1 MGSDERASHGPG
13 RPSLWQPGR
22 VDLPALHA
30 LRPLV
35 PGRLLG
41 LTGAPGA
48 GKSTFAARLAEAW
61 GAVVVPMD
69 GFHCADVELRRR
81 GLLDHKGVPD
91 SFDAEGLAALLRRVR
106 DREEQVL
113 APMFERDLEQP
124 LAGALP
130 VPGTAE
136 LVVVEGS
143 YLLLEEPRWAAVR
156 ALLDGVWH
164 LRLPQDVRRQ
174 RLLARHVA
182 FGKDPATAE
191 AWVSRVD
198 DPNAAL
204 VEAAAVRADLVLDLP
219 G

>member
-1 MGSDERASHGPG
+1 M
-13 RPSLWQPGR
+13 
-22 VDLPALHA
+22 DLPDLAA
-30 LRPLV
+30 LRGRV

-41 LTGAPGA
+41 LTGAPGV
-48 GKSTFAARLAEAW
+48 GKSTLAARLAEEW

-81 GLLDHKGVPD
+81 GLLERKGVPD

-106 DREEQVL
+106 DREELVL
-113 APMFERDLEQP
+113 APAFERDLEQP

-130 VPGTAE
+130 VPGSAD

-143 YLLLEEPRWAAVR
+143 YLLLDEPRWAAVR

-164 LRLPQDVRRQ
+164 LRLPEPLRRQ
-174 RLLARHVA
+174 RLLARHVT
-182 FGKDPATAE
+182 FGKSPAE
-191 AWVSRVD
+191 AEEWVSRVD
-198 DPNAAL
+198 DPNAVL
-204 VEAAAVRADLVLDLP
+204 VEAAAGRADLVLDLP

>member
-1 MGSDERASHGPG
+1 MRRRPASPL
-13 RPSLWQPGR
+13 LWQPGGVR
-22 VDLPALHA
+22 PPALDD

-35 PGRLLG
+35 PGRVLG
-41 LTGAPGA
+41 VTGAPGA
-48 GKSTFAARLAEAW
+48 GKSTFATRLAAEW

-81 GLLDHKGVPD
+81 GLLDRKGVPD

-106 DREEQVL
+106 GREELVL

-130 VPGTAE
+130 VPGDAE

-143 YLLLEEPRWAAVR
+143 YLLLDQPRWAAVR

-164 LRLPQDVRRQ
+164 LRLPQDVRRR
-174 RLLARHVA
+174 RLLARHVE
-182 FGKDPATAE
+182 FGKDPAAAE

-204 VEAAAVRADLVLDLP
+204 VEAAAVRADLVLDLS

>member
-1 MGSDERASHGPG
+1 M
-13 RPSLWQPGR
+13 
-22 VDLPALHA
+22 DLDA

-41 LTGAPGA
+41 LTGAPGV
-48 GKSTFAARLAEAW
+48 GKSTLAARLAAEW

-81 GLLDHKGVPD
+81 RLLDRKGVPD

-106 DREEQVL
+106 DREERVL
-113 APMFERDLEQP
+113 APVFERDLEQP

-130 VPGTAE
+130 VPATAD
-136 LVVVEGS
+136 LVVVEGN
-143 YLLLEEPRWAAVR
+143 YLLLAEPRWAAVR

-164 LRLPQDVRRQ
+164 LRLPEDVRRR

-182 FGKDPATAE
+182 FGKSPTEAE
-191 AWVSRVD
+191 EWVSRVD

-204 VEAAAVRADLVLDLP
+204 VEAAAARADRVLDVP
-219 G
+219 R

>member
-1 MGSDERASHGPG
+1 M
-13 RPSLWQPGR
+13 
-22 VDLPALHA
+22 DLPDLAA
-30 LRPLV
+30 LRGRV

-41 LTGAPGA
+41 LAGAPGV
-48 GKSTFAARLAEAW
+48 GKSTLAARLAEEW

-81 GLLDHKGVPD
+81 GLLDRKGVPD
-91 SFDAEGLAALLRRVR
+91 TFDAEGLAALLRRVR
-106 DREEQVL
+106 DREERVL

-130 VPGTAE
+130 VPATAE
-136 LVVVEGS
+136 LVVVEGN
-143 YLLLEEPRWAAVR
+143 YLLLDEPRWVAVR

-164 LRLPQDVRRQ
+164 LRLAEDVRRQ

-182 FGKDPATAE
+182 FGKSSAEAE

-198 DPNAAL
+198 DPNAAM
-204 VEAAAVRADLVLDLP
+204 VEAAAGRADLVLELP

>member
-1 MGSDERASHGPG
+1 M
-13 RPSLWQPGR
+13 
-22 VDLPALHA
+22 DLDS

-48 GKSTFAARLAEAW
+48 GKSTLAARLAEEW

-69 GFHCADVELRRR
+69 GFHYADVELRRR
-81 GLLDHKGVPD
+81 GLLERKGVPE
-91 SFDAEGLAALLRRVR
+91 SFDAEGLAALLHRVR
-106 DREEQVL
+106 TREELVV
-113 APMFERDLEQP
+113 APLFERDLEQP

-136 LVVVEGS
+136 LVIVEGS
-143 YLLLEEPRWAAVR
+143 YLLLDQPRWAAVR

-164 LRLPQDVRRQ
+164 LRLPQDVRRR
-174 RLLARHVA
+174 RLLARHVE
-182 FGKDPATAE
+182 FGKDTAAAE

-198 DPNAAL
+198 DPNAVL
-204 VEAAAVRADLVLDLP
+204 VEAVAARADLVIDLP

>member
-1 MGSDERASHGPG
+1 
-13 RPSLWQPGR
+13 
-22 VDLPALHA
+22 VDLPDLAA
-30 LRPLV
+30 LRGRV

-41 LTGAPGA
+41 LTGAPGV
-48 GKSTFAARLAEAW
+48 GKSTLAARLAEEW

-81 GLLDHKGVPD
+81 GLLERKGVPD

-106 DREEQVL
+106 DREELVL
-113 APMFERDLEQP
+113 APAFERDLEQP

-130 VPGTAE
+130 VPGSAP
-136 LVVVEGS
+136 LVIVEGN
-143 YLLLEEPRWAAVR
+143 YLLLDEPRWAAVR

-164 LRLPQDVRRQ
+164 LRLPQDVRRR

-182 FGKDPATAE
+182 FGKDPAAAE

-198 DPNAAL
+198 DPNAVL
-204 VEAAAVRADLVLDLP
+204 VEAAAGRSDLVLDLL

>member
-1 MGSDERASHGPG
+1 ML
-13 RPSLWQPGR
+13 LWQPGR
-22 VDLPALHA
+22 VDLDA
-30 LRPLV
+30 LRPLL

-41 LTGAPGA
+41 ITGSPGA
-48 GKSTFAARLAEAW
+48 GKSTFAARLAREWA
-61 GAVVVPMD
+61 AVVVPMD

-81 GLLDHKGVPD
+81 GLLDRKGVPD

-106 DREEQVL
+106 DREELVL
-113 APMFERDLEQP
+113 APAFERDLEQP

-130 VPGTAE
+130 VPCDAD

-143 YLLLEEPRWAAVR
+143 YLLLDQPRWRAVR

-164 LRLPQDVRRQ
+164 LRLPQDVRRR
-174 RLLARHVA
+174 RLLARHVE
-182 FGKDPATAE
+182 FGKDPAAAE

-204 VEAAAVRADLVLDLP
+204 VEAAAVRADLVLDLS

>member
-1 MGSDERASHGPG
+1 M
-13 RPSLWQPGR
+13 
-22 VDLPALHA
+22 DLDS

-48 GKSTFAARLAEAW
+48 GKSTLAARLAEEW

-69 GFHCADVELRRR
+69 GFHYADVELRRR
-81 GLLDHKGVPD
+81 GLLERKGVPE
-91 SFDAEGLAALLRRVR
+91 SFDAEGLAALLHRVR
-106 DREEQVL
+106 TREELVV
-113 APMFERDLEQP
+113 APLFERDLEQP

-136 LVVVEGS
+136 LVIVEGS
-143 YLLLEEPRWAAVR
+143 YLLLDQPRWAAVR

-164 LRLPQDVRRQ
+164 LRLPQDVRRR
-174 RLLARHVA
+174 RLLARHVE
-182 FGKDPATAE
+182 FGKDTAAAE

-198 DPNAAL
+198 DPNAVL
-204 VEAAAVRADLVLDLP
+204 VEAVAARADLVIGLP

>member
-1 MGSDERASHGPG
+1 MRRAGDRQVLG
-13 RPSLWQPGR
+13 ALWQPDR
-22 VDLPALHA
+22 VDLDA

-48 GKSTFAARLAEAW
+48 GKSTLAARLAREW

-81 GLLDHKGVPD
+81 GLLERKGVPD

-106 DREEQVL
+106 DREELVL
-113 APMFERDLEQP
+113 APAFERDLEQP

-130 VPGTAE
+130 VPGSAD
-136 LVVVEGS
+136 LVVVEGN
-143 YLLLEEPRWAAVR
+143 YLLLDEPRWAAVR

-164 LRLPQDVRRQ
+164 LRIPEPVRRQ

-182 FGKDPATAE
+182 FGKSPAE
-191 AWVSRVD
+191 AEEWVSLVD
-198 DPNAAL
+198 DPNAVL
-204 VEAAAVRADLVLDLP
+204 VGAAAGRADLVLDLP

>member
-1 MGSDERASHGPG
+1 M
-13 RPSLWQPGR
+13 
-22 VDLPALHA
+22 DLDS

-48 GKSTFAARLAEAW
+48 GKSTVAARLAEEW

-69 GFHCADVELRRR
+69 GFHYADVELRRR
-81 GLLDHKGVPD
+81 GLLERKGVPE
-91 SFDAEGLAALLRRVR
+91 SFDAEGLAALLHRVR
-106 DREEQVL
+106 TREELVV
-113 APMFERDLEQP
+113 APLFERDLEQP

-136 LVVVEGS
+136 LVIVEGS
-143 YLLLEEPRWAAVR
+143 YLLLDQPRWAAVR

-164 LRLPQDVRRQ
+164 LRLPQDVRRR
-174 RLLARHVA
+174 RLLARHVE
-182 FGKDPATAE
+182 FGKDTAAAE

-198 DPNAAL
+198 DPNAVL
-204 VEAAAVRADLVLDLP
+204 VEAVAARADLVIDLP

>member
-1 MGSDERASHGPG
+1 M
-13 RPSLWQPGR
+13 
-22 VDLPALHA
+22 DLPDLAA
-30 LRPLV
+30 LRGRV

-41 LTGAPGA
+41 LTGAPGV
-48 GKSTFAARLAEAW
+48 GKSTLAARLAEEW

-81 GLLDHKGVPD
+81 GLLERKGVPD

-106 DREEQVL
+106 DREELVL
-113 APMFERDLEQP
+113 APAFERDLEQP

-130 VPGTAE
+130 VPGSAP
-136 LVVVEGS
+136 LVIVEGN
-143 YLLLEEPRWAAVR
+143 YLLLDEPRWAAVR

-164 LRLPQDVRRQ
+164 LRLPQDVRRR

-182 FGKDPATAE
+182 FGKDPAAAE

-198 DPNAAL
+198 DPNAVL
-204 VEAAAVRADLVLDLP
+204 VEAAAGRSDLVLDLL

>member
-1 MGSDERASHGPG
+1 MDLSDLA
-13 RPSLWQPGR
+13 
-22 VDLPALHA
+22 A
-30 LRPLV
+30 LRGRV

-48 GKSTFAARLAEAW
+48 GKSTLASRLAREW

-81 GLLDHKGVPD
+81 GLLDRKGVPD

-106 DREEQVL
+106 DREERVL

-130 VPGTAE
+130 VPATAD
-136 LVVVEGS
+136 LVVVEGN
-143 YLLLEEPRWAAVR
+143 YLLLDEPRWAAVR

-164 LRLPQDVRRQ
+164 LRLAEDVRRR

-182 FGKDPATAE
+182 FGKSPAE
-191 AWVSRVD
+191 AEEWVARVD
-198 DPNAAL
+198 DPNAVL
-204 VEAAAVRADLVLDLP
+204 VEAAAGRADLVLDLL

>member
-1 MGSDERASHGPG
+1 MDLAAPAS
-13 RPSLWQPGR
+13 L
-22 VDLPALHA
+22 DA

-48 GKSTFAARLAEAW
+48 GKSTFATRLATEW

-81 GLLDHKGVPD
+81 GLLDRTGVPD

-106 DREEQVL
+106 EREELVL
-113 APMFERDLEQP
+113 APAFERDLEQP

-130 VPGTAE
+130 VPGDAD

-143 YLLLEEPRWAAVR
+143 YLLLDEPRWAAVR
-156 ALLDGVWH
+156 ALLDGVGH
-164 LRLPQDVRRQ
+164 LRLPQAGRRR
-174 RLLARHVA
+174 RLLARHVE
-182 FGKDPATAE
+182 FGKDPAAAE

-204 VEAAAVRADLVLDLP
+204 VEAAAVRADLVLDLS